1 MGMSKR
7 RSSKS
12 RAAAAKAARRPRGEI
27 DRNYFFGDVLIK
39 TGVAIAVALAVIA
52 FYTPF
57 SLRDAINERMTQY
70 LIVVGVFA
78 AIGVA
83 CFIGG
88 RHLRREATHWDF
100 D

>member
-1 MGMSKR
+1 MTKR
-7 RSSKS
+7 RTSKNA
-12 RAAAAKAARRPRGEI
+12 RAAAPKPARRSRGEI

-39 TGVAIAVALAVIA
+39 TGVAVAIALAVVA

-57 SLRDAINERMTQY
+57 SLHDAINDRMTQY
-70 LIVVGVFA
+70 LIVVGAFA
-78 AIGVA
+78 VVGIA
-83 CFIGG
+83 CFLGG